1 MTPVDLAQFG
11 TTFGPLGLFVLVVWQ
26 VMWQI
31 RKDQATTA
39 PSEND
44 PSDEKLNMILAGQ
57 ERILANQIKMA
68 ETMATISERL
78 AVAAAR
84 QEERAIQSQFRP

>member
-1 MTPVDLAQFG
+1 MTPVDFAQFG

-31 RKDQATTA
+31 RKDQATTTN
-39 PSEND
+39 SESD
-44 PSDEKLNMILAGQ
+44 PSDEKLNM
-57 ERILANQIKMA
+57 ILANQIKMA

-84 QEERAIQSQFRP
+84 QEERAHYPPSMRL

>member
-1 MTPVDLAQFG
+1 MTPADLAQFG

-31 RKDQATTA
+31 RKDQSTTA
-39 PSEND
+39 PSESD
-44 PSDEKLNMILAGQ
+44 PSDEKLNM
-57 ERILANQIKMA
+57 ILANQIKMA

>member
-1 MTPVDLAQFG
+1 MTPADLAQFG

-31 RKDQATTA
+31 RKDQATIA
-39 PSEND
+39 PSESD
-44 PSDEKLNMILAGQ
+44 PSDEKLNM
-57 ERILANQIKMA
+57 ILANQIKMA